1 MSKPAFIARSLCLGS
16 VLLLGACNSSSEV
29 AQALPASAVALAD
42 CGAGSQPE
50 TGLQGQVP
58 LADRQSGRNLS
69 AYSCNLKLVGQYQGH
84 GASVVSPSQ
93 SHCAYLSTSG
103 ALLDPLQLLESNPG
117 VYAVDVSD
125 ATQPRFSAN
134 LTGPAMNIGTWESLK
149 TNAPRQLL
157 GGAAVGPLTGIGF
170 FDVYDISQCES
181 PVHLNGIGDSS
192 LEVPDNLFGHEG
204 NWSPDGMTYW
214 STGNALGTITAI
226 DASQPASPRIVYAGI
241 AGFPVNHGLEFSA
254 DGNTMYLATCFPGG
268 VAIYDVSEIQSRQS
282 TPSIHPIG
290 SVHWNAFSCGQHA
303 LPVSWNGKPY
313 LIAPDEFDS
322 EGIHIL
328 DISDPG
334 APKIVKQ
341 IQLEIQRKEN
351 AAIRSADTA
360 GSGLFGYESHYCT
373 VDRTDN
379 PRALACG
386 YFQSGIRVF
395 DVRDPLQPRE
405 IAYYNPAAQTG
416 QGLSLQHSLH
426 AWIGGLL
433 PTISD
438 LYTSDSGISVGTLSI
453 DARYVGNYV
462 TQLPSLLTNLGDGG
476 PVSGNLSAD
485 WCSSPPRFVGNQLWV
500 SCMDNGLLVLE
511 FTNGVYS
518 PS

>member
-1 MSKPAFIARSLCLGS
+1 MSDWNFFTRGSCLAS
-16 VLLLGACNSSSEV
+16 FMLLLGCNSSSEV
-29 AQALPASAVALAD
+29 AQALPASAVTLAD
-42 CGAGSQPE
+42 CGPGSQPE

-58 LADRQSGRNLS
+58 LADRQSGRNLT
-69 AYSCNLKLVGQYQGH
+69 AYSCNLKLVGQYQGR

-117 VYAVDVSD
+117 VYAVDASD
-125 ATQPRFSAN
+125 VTQPRLSAT
-134 LTGPAMNIGTWESLK
+134 LTGPAMRVGTWESLK

-157 GGAAVGPLTGIGF
+157 GGVAVGPLTGVGF

-192 LEVPDNLFGHEG
+192 LELPDNLFGHEG
-204 NWSPDGMTYW
+204 NWTPDGLTYW

-226 DASQPASPRIVYAGI
+226 DVSTPSAPRIIYAGI
-241 AGFPVNHGLEFSA
+241 AGFPVNHGPEFSA
-254 DGNTMYLATCFPGG
+254 DGNTLYLATCFPGG
-268 VAIYDVSEIQSRQS
+268 IAIYDVSDIQSRQS
-282 TPSIHPIG
+282 TPAIRQLG
-290 SVHWNAFSCGQHA
+290 SVKWNDFSCGQHA
-303 LPVSWNGKPY
+303 LPVSWNGQPY

-322 EGIHIL
+322 EGIHII
-328 DISDPG
+328 DIHDPA
-334 APKIVKQ
+334 APKVVKQ

-351 AAIRSADTA
+351 ARIRAADTT
-360 GSGLFGYESHYCT
+360 GNGLFGYESHYCT
-373 VDRTDN
+373 VDRSEN

-416 QGLSLQHSLH
+416 KGLSLQHSLH

-433 PTISD
+433 PPISD
-438 LYTSDSGISVGTLSI
+438 LYTSDSGVSVDTLSI

-462 TQLPSLLTNLGDGG
+462 AQLPTLLNNTADGG

-500 SCMDNGLLVLE
+500 SCMDNGFLVLE
-511 FTNGVYS
+511 FTNDVYS
-518 PS
+518 SL